1 MLTYGKSIT
10 GINLINR
17 KKRFD
22 LVSRS
27 TVPSNRMV
35 SINGSEIIG
44 NNAKINY
51 RTRKWKEQIT
61 KYWKTWEILQY
72 LCMIVNVVL
81 EVRYDL
87 MLLLKRYSCMVQYVS
102 WLLSVCLLSSVW
114 VKWWEYIDFFKL
126 YFVSLIVLL
135 YFIVF

>member
-44 NNAKINY
+44 NNEKINY
-51 RTRKWKEQIT
+51 WTRKWKEQIT

-102 WLLSVCLLSSVW
+102 WLLSICLLSSVW
-114 VKWWEYIDFFKL
+114 VKWWEYIDFLKL
-126 YFVSLIVLL
+126 YFVSFIVLL
-135 YFIVF
+135 SFIVF